1 MSGLNYSFVKEVQS
15 AVVSN
20 HKATLVDKEHD
31 IVWQRTVQKREAHP
45 DWSARKLAYVV
56 HTSVETVL
64 EVARYY
70 GWKFPK
76 TREPYVVRTK
86 KAK

>member
-15 AVVSN
+15 TVVSN
-20 HKATLVDKEHD
+20 HKATLVDKTHD
-31 IVWQRTVQKREAHP
+31 IIWQRTVQKREAHP

-56 HTSVETVL
+56 GS
-64 EVARYY
+64 
-70 GWKFPK
+70 
-76 TREPYVVRTK
+76 K

>member
-1 MSGLNYSFVKEVQS
+1 MSGLNYNFAKEVQS
-15 AVVSN
+15 AVISN
-20 HKATLVDKEHD
+20 HKATLVDKTHD
-31 IVWQRTVQKREAHP
+31 IVWQQTVQKREANP

-64 EVARYY
+64 EIARYY
-70 GWKFPK
+70 GWTFKK
-76 TREPYVVRTK
+76 VREPYVVGSK